1 MARNQANNVGG
12 SCRELQSG
20 GTGQIRTN
28 RKVLVEVCVIVDE
41 RRKLSLF
48 TCNKTMAQAL
58 TKLHSIVGHGFGFTA
73 KRTVI

>member
-1 MARNQANNVGG
+1 M
-12 SCRELQSG
+12 
-20 GTGQIRTN
+20 
-28 RKVLVEVCVIVDE
+28 EVCVIVDE